1 MYSSVSTAAIF
12 GIDSLHVTCE
22 ADISEGL
29 PVTTYLGYLSQEVR
43 ESKDRIRTALRNTGI
58 HLPPKRITIN
68 VSPASIRKSGS
79 TFDLPI
85 AASILAAIGLIPED
99 ILRRVMMIGELSLEG
114 ELLPVRGVLPTALSM
129 KERLAESGED
139 ILVVPRANADEAG
152 LCPDIH
158 VLPVSSLKELIDLL
172 SKSEEEVQDFFYH
185 PEGKRISRSG
195 TLPVSADFKDL
206 HGQLILRRAL
216 EISAAGGHHLLMIG
230 PPGSGKTMAASL
242 LPGILPPMTPEEV
255 IRLSKIYSVSGMLKV
270 NQGLLEE
277 RPFRNPHHTITS
289 AGLIGGGMKAAP
301 GEISLATS
309 GILFLDELPE
319 FQRNT
324 LENLREPL
332 EARSVTLVRN
342 NISITYPADFLLV
355 CAMNPC
361 PCGQYP
367 GKLCHCSYGAITS
380 YLSRVSQPLLDRMD
394 LTAESQAVS
403 FQDLMTGDAMESSAA
418 IRSRVM
424 LARERQALRFRDQ
437 TYQLN
442 SRIPVKDLNRFCQLT
457 DQGMRYMESAF
468 REQHLTAR
476 SFHRILRTARTIA
489 DLEGHENLEV
499 TDLMEAVSY
508 RSMDKKYWQEDAV
521 WQGIKAFRG

>member
-1 MYSSVSTAAIF
+1 MYSSVATAAIF

-58 HLPPKRITIN
+58 CLPPKRITIN
-68 VSPASIRKSGS
+68 ISPASIRKSGS

-85 AASILAAIGLIPED
+85 AASILAAIGLLPEE
-99 ILRRVMMIGELSLEG
+99 ILRRLVMIGELSLEG

-129 KERLAESGED
+129 KERLPASGED
-139 ILVVPRANADEAG
+139 ILIVPRDNAEEAG
-152 LCPDIH
+152 LCPDIR
-158 VLPVSSLKELIDLL
+158 VLPVRSLKELIDLL
-172 SKSEEEVQDFFYH
+172 SLSEEELSRHFYQRK
-185 PEGKRISRSG
+185 EGMDQENSADSY
-195 TLPVSADFKDL
+195 SADFRDL
-206 HGQLILRRAL
+206 HGQVFLRRAL

-242 LPGILPPMTPEEV
+242 LPGILPPMNPEEV
-255 IRLSKIYSVSGMLKV
+255 IRLSKIYSVSGML
-270 NQGLLEE
+270 NEHQGLLQK

-289 AGLIGGGMKAAP
+289 AGLIGGGVKAAP

-342 NISITYPADFLLV
+342 NLSITYPADFLLV

-367 GKLCHCSYGAITS
+367 GKLCHCSYGAISS

-394 LTAESQAVS
+394 LTAESKAVS
-403 FQDLMTGDAMESSAA
+403 FQDLMANDRMESSAE
-418 IRSRVM
+418 IRARVIH
-424 LARERQALRFRDQ
+424 AREIQALRFRDKP
-437 TYQLN
+437 YQLN
-442 SRIPVKDLNRFCQLT
+442 SRIPVKDLNEFCQLT
-457 DQGMRYMESAF
+457 GQSIRYMEGAF
-468 REQHLTAR
+468 KEQHLTAR

-489 DLEGHENLEV
+489 DLEGHENPEV

-521 WQGIKAFRG
+521 WQSMSAFRG